1 MFNLAYCLYLHRRKI
16 RSTTRLNKNFNAD
29 RLDRKRKIIYSRT
42 NKTIKISINF
52 KPMNNKKIEIID
64 LETAMALLGCTRAN
78 IYGYYLKKKILSPV
92 PRVGKKAFF
101 YYDEV
106 SKILNEKLADIAARK
121 NLKLSKRRMS
131 NSSLITQEFLDAYT
145 ELTHKE

>member
-1 MFNLAYCLYLHRRKI
+1 MKLEYCLNSLVLKHSILYKKPKTM
-16 RSTTRLNKNFNAD
+16 STK
-29 RLDRKRKIIYSRT
+29 T
-42 NKTIKISINF
+42 NTE
-52 KPMNNKKIEIID
+52 KIEIVD
-64 LETAMALLGCTRAN
+64 LETTMALLGCTRAN

-121 NLKLSKRRMS
+121 NLKLSQKKMS
-131 NSSLITQEFLDAYT
+131 NSSLITQEFLDTYT